1 MIVAGWLMTFV
12 LPHGAFERSTDDDG
26 RSRVVAG
33 TYSVLDEP
41 VTLGP
46 QHVLSAIP
54 RGFEAAGDI
63 IFFVFIVGGAFGVL
77 RVTGA
82 VDALLAVL
90 LGRLGH
96 RPELL
101 IAGGMLLF
109 AVGSST
115 IGMAEEYIPFVPI
128 LIALAIGLGFD
139 AVTGVGI
146 LCIGYAVGY
155 GVAAANPFTVIIAQS
170 ISGLPPT
177 SGWWL
182 RVALTLPFLA
192 VGFHH
197 VYRYA
202 RRVRLDPQASLVAD
216 IEPPPSWTRG
226 SAPQLRISHLLIW
239 IAIGLAIALIV
250 VGIQRWHFYLVEMG
264 AIFAGLTL
272 VFAVFARL
280 SPDRTAV
287 AFCEGAAELTTTAL
301 LIGFARAIKVVLD
314 DGQIVDTIVH
324 GISLPLGQLGP
335 TLAAIAMFFVQS
347 LCNLL
352 IPSGSGQ
359 AYVTMPIIAPLSDL
373 VGVNRQVAVLAY
385 QFGDGFT
392 NILVPTN
399 AVLIGILAM
408 ARIPF
413 DRWVRFVLPFMI
425 KVWILG
431 SGVLALAVWFGYS

>member
-1 MIVAGWLMTFV
+1 MIVAGWLLTFV
-12 LPHGAFERSTDDDG
+12 LPQGAFDRTTDDDG
-26 RSRVVAG
+26 HDFVVAG
-33 TYSVLDEP
+33 SYRVLEDP

-46 QHVLSAIP
+46 QHVLLAIP
-54 RGFEAAGDI
+54 RGFEAAADI
-63 IFFVFIVGGAFGVL
+63 IFFVFIIGGAFGVL

-82 VDALLAVL
+82 ADALLAVL
-90 LGRLGH
+90 LARLGH
-96 RPELL
+96 RPALL
-101 IAGGMLLF
+101 IAGGMLIF

-146 LCIGYAVGY
+146 LCIGYAIGY

-182 RVALTLPFLA
+182 RVVLTLPFLA

-202 RRVRLDPQASLVAD
+202 ARVRRDPSTSLVAD
-216 IEPPPSWTRG
+216 VEPAPSWTSG
-226 SAPQLRISHLLIW
+226 PSPELRSSHLFIW
-239 IAIGLAIALIV
+239 VSIALALVLIV
-250 VGIQRWHFYLVEMG
+250 VGIKLWGFYLVEMG
-264 AIFAGLTL
+264 AIFAGLTV
-272 VFAVFARL
+272 VFAILGRL
-280 SPDRTAV
+280 TPDRTAA

-324 GISLPLGQLGP
+324 GISMPLQHLGP
-335 TLAAIAMFFVQS
+335 TVAAVAMFFVQS
-347 LCNLL
+347 ACNLF

-373 VGVNRQVAVLAY
+373 VGVHRQVAVLAY

-408 ARIPF
+408 ARIPY
-413 DRWVRFVLPFMI
+413 DRWLRFVLPFMV
-425 KVWILG
+425 KMWILG
-431 SGVLALAVWFGYS
+431 SAVLALAVWLGYS